1 MMKFRPFLFLVTLL
15 FFFPLVL
22 PFRGWAEPEKPRPRI
37 SVEKTGYDFGQVFS
51 GEKITHTF
59 KFRNL
64 GDAPLII
71 ERVRQSCGC
80 TAAIVSS
87 TVLDPG
93 ATGEVQ
99 STFNSTGFSGE
110 VVKTVYLYSNDPDSP
125 VVQLYLRGA
134 VQREI
139 VSRPSRVSLE
149 KMIPGKTV
157 TAHLQLLHQGKNE
170 ITFGAIQITTPE
182 LKAELSADRIAL
194 GEIVTLSLDITPQA
208 GKRRF
213 GGFIII
219 PLTGAHMK
227 EVRIPVY
234 ASVVVPPR
242 APASP
247 QP

>member
-1 MMKFRPFLFLVTLL
+1 MMKSRPFPFLVTLL
-15 FFFPLVL
+15 LLLPLAL
-22 PFRGWAEPEKPRPRI
+22 PLRGWAETGKPRPRI
-37 SVEKTGYDFGQVFS
+37 SVEKTSYDFGQVFS
-51 GEKITHTF
+51 GEKVTHIF
-59 KFRNL
+59 KFRNR
-64 GDAPLII
+64 GDAPLVI

-87 TVLDPG
+87 TVLEPG

-110 VVKTVYLYSNDPDSP
+110 VVKTVYLYSNDPDSS
-125 VVQLYLRGA
+125 VVQLYLRGT

-149 KMIPGKTV
+149 KMIPEKTV
-157 TAHLQLLHQGKNE
+157 TASLQLFHQGKNA

-182 LKAELSADRIAL
+182 LKAQLSADRIAP
-194 GEIVTLSLDITPQA
+194 GETVTLSLSITPQA

-219 PLTGAHMK
+219 PMNGAHMK
-227 EVRIPVY
+227 ELRIPVY

-242 APASP
+242 SPAS